1 MTEEVNCPL
10 AIADLLQKDADS
22 PIFVK
27 LGLNYEKALQFKQEF
42 EKLIPPSPWDVSF

>member
-27 LGLNYEKALQFKQEF
+27 LGLNYEQEF
-42 EKLIPPSPWDVSF
+42 ENKSLKS